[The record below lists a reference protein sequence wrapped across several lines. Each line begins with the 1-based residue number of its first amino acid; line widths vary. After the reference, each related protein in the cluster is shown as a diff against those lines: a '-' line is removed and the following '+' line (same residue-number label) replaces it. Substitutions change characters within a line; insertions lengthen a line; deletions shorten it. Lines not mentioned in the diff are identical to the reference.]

1 MAEANREE
9 AERAC
14 RRAEEHFLAGNV
26 AAARRLAGKAQRLF
40 PSLPGVANAVAAYA
54 VHAAAPDWHA
64 VLGVDRPAS
73 ADAVKRQFRR
83 LSLLVHPDKNRSAAA
98 EGAFKLLG
106 KACDALTSGATDA
119 ASAQEWFRSHHST
132 PAKAPSANPP
142 APQNPPPPAD
152 KAESSRRAA
161 SGATG
166 LVRVRCD
173 YCKKAREVKRSEL
186 TSGLVR
192 CLRCHSVLR
201 EASMAT
207 YVWESS
213 GTYYK
218 VRPPSPPPPYYQVP
232 NKCPP
237 PPPQR
242 KKDEPQVPTFRC
254 PALCP
259 RCETQFT
266 SMVTTGSWLLQC
278 KNCLKDAMVHVKG
291 PDVATCT

>member
-14 RRAEEHFLAGNV
+14 RRAEDHFLAGNV
-26 AAARRLAGKAQRLF
+26 AAARRLARKAQRLF

-106 KACDALTSGATDA
+106 KACDALSSGATDA
-119 ASAQEWFRSHHST
+119 AFAQEWFRSHHST

-142 APQNPPPPAD
+142 APENPPPPAD

-161 SGATG
+161 SGA
-166 LVRVRCD
+166 VSFIVRCD
-173 YCKKAREVKRSEL
+173 YCRKARAVKRSEL
-186 TSGLVR
+186 NSGLVR

-201 EASMAT
+201 EPSKT

-218 VRPPSPPPPYYQVP
+218 VRPP
-232 NKCPP
+232 
-237 PPPQR
+237 
-242 KKDEPQVPTFRC
+242 
-254 PALCP
+254 
-259 RCETQFT
+259 
-266 SMVTTGSWLLQC
+266 
-278 KNCLKDAMVHVKG
+278 
-291 PDVATCT
+291 